1 MHGRAGKGGD
11 LLPYSLTPTPTVL
24 SHGRAGK
31 GGEGSGNLAD
41 PAVLHADL
49 RLLLDIVLLLS
60 AATIGGMLAAVVGMP
75 PIVGYIAGGVL
86 VGPMGWGL
94 VKSVVQVE
102 TLAQFGSIF
111 FLFEHGV
118 CPP

>member
-1 MHGRAGKGGD
+1 
-11 LLPYSLTPTPTVL
+11 
-24 SHGRAGK
+24 
-31 GGEGSGNLAD
+31 
-41 PAVLHADL
+41 
-49 RLLLDIVLLLS
+49 
-60 AATIGGMLAAVVGMP
+60 MLASVVGMP

-94 VKSVVQVE
+94 VHNVVQVE

-118 CPP
+118 GPSAPSLSNDENYRNNYVTI